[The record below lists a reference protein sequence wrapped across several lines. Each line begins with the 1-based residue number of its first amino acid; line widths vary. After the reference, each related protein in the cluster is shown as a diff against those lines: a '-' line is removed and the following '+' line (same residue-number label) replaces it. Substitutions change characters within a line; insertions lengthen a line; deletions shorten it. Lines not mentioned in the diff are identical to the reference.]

1 MFLNFLSIEKTIEIH
16 NIKRTISK
24 KLKTRYFELKLS
36 VMTFSIKKYFWNLK
50 SSIYFKTSK
59 YINTNNRW

>member
-36 VMTFSIKKYFWNLK
+36 VMTFSIKKYF
-50 SSIYFKTSK
+50 
-59 YINTNNRW
+59 